1 MAAIL
6 KSKMVVSGNNIV
18 RLYIFMTICIWQF
31 PCNFFYIIYLSSFFL
46 KVAKNAC
53 KYHKLQSPAN
63 IFPQIRFM
71 GIFNMLFVIPFCINW
86 HQKSFDINF
95 FRVQPFSY
103 QPKRTPQLECEGHAR
118 LSLCWNPAGGN
129 LRMYNIAILREAPT
143 WCVALCHASQGTP
156 ERPVHVLRRLQEG
169 LRLCRPWKTGWY
181 WGLWECQ
188 YTW

>member
-53 KYHKLQSPAN
+53 KYHKLQSPAKS
-63 IFPQIRFM
+63 FPQIRFM

-86 HQKSFDINF
+86 HKKALILIFSGFNPSPTSLIVAVHR
-95 FRVQPFSY
+95 RVTVADGPNATTGY
-103 QPKRTPQLECEGHAR
+103 HPP
-118 LSLCWNPAGGN
+118 
-129 LRMYNIAILREAPT
+129 
-143 WCVALCHASQGTP
+143 VALAKAPMPPQP
-156 ERPVHVLRRLQEG
+156 G
-169 LRLCRPWKTGWY
+169 LEIHFFWW
-181 WGLWECQ
+181 
-188 YTW
+188 

>member
-31 PCNFFYIIYLSSFFL
+31 PCNLCYIYLSSFFL

-53 KYHKLQSPAN
+53 KYHKLQSPAKF
-63 IFPQIRFM
+63 FPQIRFM

-103 QPKRTPQLECEGHAR
+103 QPNSGTCRYHSAITPTFEYVHNFKFILE
-118 LSLCWNPAGGN
+118 NPWT
-129 LRMYNIAILREAPT
+129 RYCIILIST
-143 WCVALCHASQGTP
+143 DDNTDN
-156 ERPVHVLRRLQEG
+156 
-169 LRLCRPWKTGWY
+169 
-181 WGLWECQ
+181 
-188 YTW
+188 